1 MTKKD
6 SQRPRKTKMKK
17 QTIFLILLL
26 SCQVFAANKSTF
38 INMQTAD
45 GIIHYPIIVSVTE
58 TDVIIDGQ
66 AAIPISSINSVTAY
80 GSVNP
85 ILPIIAGAGCGYL
98 GIIGGVIVGFI
109 MSPESLFGDESEMD
123 KVGTVAFL
131 GGGIGAVSGYTMVHK
146 ILASRSQNIVAMES
160 WTFEKKRNFLFS
172 ELKP

>member
-1 MTKKD
+1 
-6 SQRPRKTKMKK
+6 MKK
-17 QTIFLILLL
+17 QTISLILLL
-26 SCQVFAANKSTF
+26 TCQVFAANKPTF

-66 AAIPISSINSVTAY
+66 AAIPISSINNITAY

-85 ILPIIAGAGCGYL
+85 ILPILAGGCSGY
-98 GIIGGVIVGFI
+98 VGTVMGFVVGCLMFPTAAFNQPDSDKEI
-109 MSPESLFGDESEMD
+109 D
-123 KVGTVAFL
+123 KVGTVLYL
-131 GGGIGAVSGYTMVHK
+131 GGAIGAVSGYFQMHRFM
-146 ILASRSQNIVAMES
+146 ASRSQNIVAMES

>member
-1 MTKKD
+1 
-6 SQRPRKTKMKK
+6 MKK
-17 QTIFLILLL
+17 QTISLILLL
-26 SCQVFAANKSTF
+26 TCQVFAANKPTF

-66 AAIPISSINSVTAY
+66 AAIPISSINNVTAY

-85 ILPIIAGAGCGYL
+85 ILPILAGGCSGYVGMAGGF
-98 GIIGGVIVGFI
+98 VVGCLMF
-109 MSPESLFGDESEMD
+109 PPDLTVNHANYDESQAD
-123 KVGTVAFL
+123 KAATVMFL
-131 GGGIGAVSGYTMVHK
+131 GGAIGAVSGYFQMHRFM
-146 ILASRSQNIVAMES
+146 ASRSQNIVAMES

>member
-1 MTKKD
+1 
-6 SQRPRKTKMKK
+6 MKK
-17 QTIFLILLL
+17 QTISLILLL
-26 SCQVFAANKSTF
+26 TCQIFAANKPTF

-58 TDVIIDGQ
+58 TDVILDGQ
-66 AAIPISSINSVTAY
+66 AAIPISSINNVTAY
-80 GSVNP
+80 GPVNP
-85 ILPIIAGAGCGYL
+85 ILPILAGAGCGYL
-98 GIIGGVIVGFI
+98 GAVGGLVVGCI
-109 MSPESLFGDESEMD
+109 MFPSAGHDESDGE
-123 KVGTVAFL
+123 KLSTVMFL

>member
-6 SQRPRKTKMKK
+6 SQKPRKTKMKK
-17 QTIFLILLL
+17 QTISLILLL
-26 SCQVFAANKSTF
+26 TCQVFAANKPTF

-66 AAIPISSINSVTAY
+66 AAIPISSINNVTAY
-80 GSVNP
+80 GPVNP
-85 ILPIIAGAGCGYL
+85 ILPILAGGCSGYL
-98 GIIGGVIVGFI
+98 GTVGGLVVGCI
-109 MSPESLFGDESEMD
+109 MFPSAGHDESD
-123 KVGTVAFL
+123 GKKLSTVMFL
-131 GGGIGAVSGYTMVHK
+131 GGAIGAVSGYTMAHK
-146 ILASRSQNIVAMES
+146 FLASRSQQMVSMES

>member
-1 MTKKD
+1 
-6 SQRPRKTKMKK
+6 MKK
-17 QTIFLILLL
+17 QTISLILLL
-26 SCQVFAANKSTF
+26 TCQVFAANKPTF

-66 AAIPISSINSVTAY
+66 AAIPISSINNVTAY
-80 GSVNP
+80 GPVNP
-85 ILPIIAGAGCGYL
+85 ILPILAGAGCGYL
-98 GIIGGVIVGFI
+98 GAVGGLVLGCI
-109 MSPESLFGDESEMD
+109 MFPSAGHDESDGE
-123 KVGTVAFL
+123 KLSTVMFL
-131 GGGIGAVSGYTMVHK
+131 GGAIGAVSGYTMVHK

>member
-17 QTIFLILLL
+17 RTIFLILLL
-26 SCQVFAANKSTF
+26 SCQVFSANKPTF

-80 GSVNP
+80 GSVKS
-85 ILPIIAGAGCGYL
+85 ILPILAGGCFGCL
-98 GIIGGVIVGFI
+98 GVIPSGLIWKKMGGSTAPGNEVSTGALPFI
-109 MSPESLFGDESEMD
+109 LGMGGSA
-123 KVGTVAFL
+123 VA
-131 GGGIGAVSGYTMVHK
+131 GYTMVHK

>member
-1 MTKKD
+1 MTKMD
-6 SQRPRKTKMKK
+6 SQKPKKTKMKK
-17 QTIFLILLL
+17 QTISLILLL
-26 SCQVFAANKSTF
+26 TCQVFATNKPTF

-66 AAIPISSINSVTAY
+66 AAIPISSINNVTAY

-85 ILPIIAGAGCGYL
+85 ILPILAGGCSGY
-98 GIIGGVIVGFI
+98 
-109 MSPESLFGDESEMD
+109 
-123 KVGTVAFL
+123 VGTVGGLVVGCIMFPSAGHDESDGKKLSTVMFL
-131 GGGIGAVSGYTMVHK
+131 GGAIGAVSGYTMAHK
-146 ILASRSQNIVAMES
+146 FLASRSQQMVSMES

>member
-1 MTKKD
+1 
-6 SQRPRKTKMKK
+6 MKK
-17 QTIFLILLL
+17 QTISLILLL
-26 SCQVFAANKSTF
+26 TCQIFAANKPTF

-58 TDVIIDGQ
+58 TDVILDGQ
-66 AAIPISSINSVTAY
+66 AAIPISSINNVTAY
-80 GSVNP
+80 GPVNP

-109 MSPESLFGDESEMD
+109 MSPESLFGDESEMM
-123 KVGTVAFL
+123 GTVAYL
-131 GGGIGAVSGYTMVHK
+131 GGGIGAVSGYTMVYK
-146 ILASRSQNIVAMES
+146 ILASRSQNIVPMES

>member
-1 MTKKD
+1 
-6 SQRPRKTKMKK
+6 MKK
-17 QTIFLILLL
+17 QTISLFLLL
-26 SCQVFAANKSTF
+26 TCQVFAANKPTF

-58 TDVIIDGQ
+58 TDIILDGQ
-66 AAIPISSINSVTAY
+66 AAIPISSINNVTAY
-80 GSVNP
+80 GTVNP
-85 ILPIIAGAGCGYL
+85 ILPILAGGCSGYVWAV
-98 GIIGGVIVGFI
+98 GGFVVGCLMFP
-109 MSPESLFGDESEMD
+109 PEEPWDVTKSEE
-123 KVGTVAFL
+123 KKWNTASYL

>member
-1 MTKKD
+1 MD
-6 SQRPRKTKMKK
+6 SQKPRKTKMKK
-17 QTIFLILLL
+17 QTISLILLL
-26 SCQVFAANKSTF
+26 TCQVFAANKPTF

-66 AAIPISSINSVTAY
+66 AAIPISSINNVTAY

-85 ILPIIAGAGCGYL
+85 ILPILAGGCSGY
-98 GIIGGVIVGFI
+98 
-109 MSPESLFGDESEMD
+109 
-123 KVGTVAFL
+123 VGTVGGLVVGCIMFPSAGHDESDGEKLSTVMFL
-131 GGGIGAVSGYTMVHK
+131 GGAIGAVSGYTMVHK

>member
-1 MTKKD
+1 
-6 SQRPRKTKMKK
+6 MKK
-17 QTIFLILLL
+17 QTISLILLL
-26 SCQVFAANKSTF
+26 TCQVFAANKPTF

-66 AAIPISSINSVTAY
+66 AAIPISSINNVTAS
-80 GSVNP
+80 GPVNP
-85 ILPIIAGAGCGYL
+85 ILPIIAGAGFGYL
-98 GIIGGVIVGFI
+98 GAVGGLVVGCLMF
-109 MSPESLFGDESEMD
+109 PTAGYEESEMD